1 MSESTASAAWWTTM
15 FSGLALDL
23 QRRLNPAQHTL
34 AEADFIEKLLQL
46 PPAAALAD
54 VPCGDGRLAI
64 ELASRGYQLT
74 AVDLAP
80 ELVAD
85 AQRVAHERGLPVNAS
100 VGDMLQL
107 AWHEQFD
114 AMYCVGNSFAYFD
127 DTGNQR
133 FLGNVQRALK
143 AGGRFVLQTNL
154 IAESILSTPNS
165 RNWYEFGDV
174 MLCHASNYDWREG
187 RLNSEY
193 RFLRNGASEDKHASY
208 RVYFFRELM
217 QMLHDAGFCSIA
229 DYGSLQGEPF
239 SFGARNLYLVATK
252 A

>member
-1 MSESTASAAWWTTM
+1 M

-23 QRRLNPAQHTL
+23 QRRLNPAQQTL

-46 PPAAALAD
+46 PPGAALAD

-64 ELASRGYQLT
+64 ELASRGYDLT

-80 ELVAD
+80 QLVAD
-85 AQRVAHERGLPVNAS
+85 AQRVAAQRQLPVNAS

-107 AWHEQFD
+107 RWHEQFD
-114 AMYCVGNSFAYFD
+114 AVYCFGNSFAYFD
-127 DTGNQR
+127 DEGNRR
-133 FLGNVQRALK
+133 FLCNVQRALK
-143 AGGRFVLQTNL
+143 TGGRFVLQTNL

-193 RFLRNGASEDKHASY
+193 RFLRNGASEEKYASY

-217 QMLHDAGFCSIA
+217 QMLHDAGFDSIA